1 MLRARAW
8 KSNTCMTIKRLLL
21 YAAMLAAGLGIG
33 WGLSAVQQAEKRQTG
48 KREELAPK
56 GGEYVDAGD
65 ARIFMQRSGDRNAP
79 AVVFLHGTGSWSET
93 WRASMETANKA
104 GYQAIALD
112 MPPFGYSIPPASG
125 EYDKQ
130 KQAARLRKFLDNA
143 GIRRA
148 VFVAHSFGAAP
159 LMEALLS
166 NADDGR
172 VQALVLVDAALGL
185 DESQSDGGDSML
197 QSVLRWRWVSQPL
210 AAAFLTKPEYTGKL
224 LKSFVTEKDKANHAW
239 EQLYQDPL
247 VLEGSYKH
255 VAAWLPELLARRGH
269 EASDMP
275 DAYGRITWPVFL
287 VWGETDTITP
297 LSQAEHLQRLVPGAK
312 LLRIPHA
319 GHIPQIEEPE
329 LFQEALAGVLQ
340 DARR

>member
-1 MLRARAW
+1 
-8 KSNTCMTIKRLLL
+8 MTIRRLLA
-21 YAAMLAAGLGIG
+21 YALLALAGAAVA
-33 WGLSAVQQAEKRQTG
+33 WGVLSVRQAEARQTG
-48 KREELAPK
+48 RREQLAPK

-65 ARIFMQRSGDRNAP
+65 ARIFMQRSGSRDAP

-93 WRASMETANKA
+93 WRAAMRTANQA

-130 KQAARLRKFLDNA
+130 KQAARLRRALDNA

-166 NADDGR
+166 NPEEGR

-185 DESQSDGGDSML
+185 DSPQARGGDSAV
-197 QSVLRWRWVSQPL
+197 QAVLRWRWVSQPL
-210 AAAFLTKPEYTGKL
+210 AAGFLTKPEFTETL
-224 LKSFVTEKDKANHAW
+224 LKSFVSEKDKATPAW
-239 EQLYQDPL
+239 LQVYRQPL
-247 VLEGSYKH
+247 VLEGSYRH

-269 EASDMP
+269 AASDTP
-275 DAYGRITWPVFL
+275 AAYAAITWPVTL
-287 VWGETDTITP
+287 LWGETDNITP
-297 LSQAEHLQRLVPGAK
+297 LSQAENLQRLVPGAQ
-312 LLRIPHA
+312 LVRIPRA

-329 LFQEALAGVLQ
+329 LFQAALARILLA
-340 DARR
+340 ARDR

>member
-1 MLRARAW
+1 
-8 KSNTCMTIKRLLL
+8 MTIKRLL
-21 YAAMLAAGLGIG
+21 AFAMLALAGAAVA
-33 WGLSAVQQAEKRQTG
+33 WGAIAVRQADARQTG
-48 KREELAPK
+48 KRESLAPK

-65 ARIFMQRSGDRNAP
+65 ARIFMQRSGSRDAP

-93 WRASMETANKA
+93 WRASMETAAKA

-112 MPPFGYSIPPASG
+112 MPPFGYSIPPVSG

-130 KQAARLRKFLDNA
+130 KQAARLRKALDNA

-166 NADDGR
+166 NPDEGR

-185 DESQSDGGDSML
+185 DGPQAKGSDSAL
-197 QSVLRWRWVSQPL
+197 QAVLRWRWVSQPL
-210 AAAFLTKPEYTGKL
+210 AAGFLTKPEFTGTL
-224 LKSFVTEKDKANHAW
+224 LKSFVSEKDRATPAW
-239 EQLYQDPL
+239 QHIYQQPL
-247 VLEGSYKH
+247 ALEGSYRH

-269 EASDMP
+269 AASDTP
-275 DAYGRITWPVFL
+275 AAYAGIRWPVTL
-287 VWGETDTITP
+287 VWGETDNITP
-297 LSQAEHLQRLVPGAK
+297 LSQAENLQRLVPGAQ
-312 LLRIPHA
+312 LVRIPRA

-329 LFQEALAGVLQ
+329 LFQAALARILLAAQ
-340 DARR
+340 ER

>member
-1 MLRARAW
+1 
-8 KSNTCMTIKRLLL
+8 MTIRRLLA
-21 YAAMLAAGLGIG
+21 YALLALAGAGVA
-33 WGLSAVQQAEKRQTG
+33 WGVLSVRQAEARQTG
-48 KREELAPK
+48 QREQLAPK

-65 ARIFMQRSGDRNAP
+65 ARIFMQRSGSRDAP

-93 WRASMETANKA
+93 WRAAMQTANQA

-130 KQAARLRKFLDNA
+130 KQAARLRRALDNA

-166 NADDGR
+166 NPEEGR

-185 DESQSDGGDSML
+185 DSPQAKGDSAI
-197 QSVLRWRWVSQPL
+197 QAVLRWRWVSQPL
-210 AAAFLTKPEYTGKL
+210 AAGFLTRPEFTETL
-224 LKSFVTEKDKANHAW
+224 LKSFVSEKDKATPAW
-239 EQLYQDPL
+239 LQVYRQPL
-247 VLEGSYKH
+247 VLEGSYRH
-255 VAAWLPELLARRGH
+255 VAAWLPELLARRGYA
-269 EASDMP
+269 ASDTP
-275 DAYGRITWPVFL
+275 AAYAAITWPVTL
-287 VWGETDTITP
+287 LWGETDNITP
-297 LSQAEHLQRLVPGAK
+297 LSQAENLQRLVPGAQ
-312 LLRIPHA
+312 LVRIPRA

-329 LFQEALAGVLQ
+329 LFQAELARILLA
-340 DARR
+340 ARDR

>member
-1 MLRARAW
+1 
-8 KSNTCMTIKRLLL
+8 MTIKRLLL
-21 YAAMLAAGLGIG
+21 YAMLLAAGLAAA
-33 WGLSAVQQAEKRQTG
+33 WGVSAVRQAGQRQVG
-48 KREELAPK
+48 KREALAPP

-65 ARIFMQRSGDRNAP
+65 TRIFMQRAGERDAP
-79 AVVFLHGTGSWSET
+79 AVVFLHGTGAWSET
-93 WRASMETANKA
+93 WRASMATATQA

-130 KQAARLRKFLDNA
+130 KQAARLLKALDNA

-166 NADDGR
+166 TPSEGR

-185 DESQSDGGDSML
+185 DEAQSDGSDSML
-197 QSVLRWRWVSQPL
+197 QSLLRWRWISQPL
-210 AAAFLTKPEYTGKL
+210 AAAFLTKPEYTPAL
-224 LKSFVTEKDKANHAW
+224 LKSFVSEKEKATPAW
-239 EQLYQDPL
+239 QRIYQQPL
-247 VLEGSYKH
+247 ALEGSYRH

-275 DAYGRITWPVFL
+275 DAYGRITWPVIL
-287 VWGETDTITP
+287 LWGETDTITP

-312 LLRIPHA
+312 LVRIPHA

-329 LFQEALAGVLQ
+329 LFQEALAGILR

>member
-1 MLRARAW
+1 
-8 KSNTCMTIKRLLL
+8 MTIKRLLAFSL
-21 YAAMLAAGLGIG
+21 LVLAGAAAA
-33 WGLSAVQQAEKRQTG
+33 WGVAAVRQAQARQTG
-48 KREELAPK
+48 QREALAPP

-65 ARIFMQRSGDRNAP
+65 ARIFMQRSGRRDAP

-93 WRASMETANKA
+93 WRASMATANQA

-130 KQAARLRKFLDNA
+130 KQAARLSRALDNA

-166 NADDGR
+166 TPSADR

-185 DESQSDGGDSML
+185 DGEQSDGSDSLL
-197 QSVLRWRWVSQPL
+197 QSILRWRWVSQPL
-210 AAAFLTKPEYTGKL
+210 AAGFLTKPEYTGTL
-224 LKSFVTEKDKANHAW
+224 LKSFVSEKERATPDW
-239 EQLYQDPL
+239 QQVYQKPL
-247 VLEGSYKH
+247 ALEGSYQQ

-269 EASDMP
+269 AASDMP
-275 DAYGRITWPVFL
+275 DAYGRMTWPVFL
-287 VWGETDTITP
+287 LWGETDAITP
-297 LSQAEHLQRLVPGAK
+297 LSQAEHLQGLIPGAQ
-312 LLRIPHA
+312 LLRIPRA

-329 LFQEALAGVLQ
+329 LFQAALARILQ
-340 DARR
+340 EARD

>member
-1 MLRARAW
+1 
-8 KSNTCMTIKRLLL
+8 MTIKRLALFAALL
-21 YAAMLAAGLGIG
+21 ALGLAIG
-33 WGLSAVQQAEKRQTG
+33 WGVSAVQVAERRQTG
-48 KREELAPK
+48 KRETLAPK

-65 ARIFMQRSGDRNAP
+65 ARIFMQRSGSRDAP

-93 WRASMETANKA
+93 WRASMETANRA

-130 KQAARLRKFLDNA
+130 KQAARLRTALDNA

-148 VFVAHSFGAAP
+148 MFVAHSFGAAP

-166 NADDGR
+166 NPDEGR

-185 DESQSDGGDSML
+185 DSAQADGSDSLL

-210 AAAFLTKPEYTGKL
+210 AAGFLTKPEYTETL
-224 LKSFVTEKDKANHAW
+224 LKSFVSEKEKATPRW
-239 EQLYQDPL
+239 QQLYRQPL
-247 VLEGSYKH
+247 ELEGSYRH

-269 EASDMP
+269 AASDFP
-275 DAYGRITWPVFL
+275 DAYGRINWPVTL
-287 VWGETDTITP
+287 LWGETDTITP
-297 LSQAEHLQRLVPGAK
+297 LSQAESLQRLVPGAQ
-312 LLRIPHA
+312 LLRIPRA

-329 LFQEALAGVLQ
+329 LFQEALARILQ

>member
-1 MLRARAW
+1 
-8 KSNTCMTIKRLLL
+8 MTIKRLLGFAL
-21 YAAMLAAGLGIG
+21 LVLAGGAAA
-33 WGLSAVQQAEKRQTG
+33 WGVAVVRKAEARQTG
-48 KREELAPK
+48 KRESLAPK
-56 GGEYVDAGD
+56 GGDYVDAGD
-65 ARIFMQRSGDRNAP
+65 ARIFMQRSGDPNAP

-130 KQAARLRKFLDNA
+130 KQAARLRTALDNA

-166 NADDGR
+166 NPDEGR

-185 DESQSDGGDSML
+185 QEAQGDGGDSL
-197 QSVLRWRWVSQPL
+197 IQSVLRWRWIGQPL
-210 AAAFLTKPEYTGKL
+210 AAGFLTKPEYTGSL
-224 LKSFVTEKDKANHAW
+224 LKSFVSEKDKATPAW
-239 EQLYQDPL
+239 QEIYRQPL
-247 VLEGSYKH
+247 VLEDSYKH

-269 EASDMP
+269 AASDYP
-275 DAYGRITWPVFL
+275 DAYGRINWPVTL
-287 VWGETDTITP
+287 LWGETDTITP

-312 LLRIPHA
+312 LVRIPRA

-329 LFQEALAGVLQ
+329 LFQDALASVLQ
-340 DARR
+340 GAQR

>member
-1 MLRARAW
+1 
-8 KSNTCMTIKRLLL
+8 MTIKRLAL
-21 YAAMLAAGLGIG
+21 YGALLAAGLAAG
-33 WGLSAVQQAEKRQTG
+33 WGLFAVHTAQKLQTG
-48 KREELAPK
+48 KREALAPK

-65 ARIFMQRSGDRNAP
+65 ARIFMQRSGNRDAP

-112 MPPFGYSIPPASG
+112 MPPFGYSIPPVSG

-130 KQAARLRKFLDNA
+130 RQAARLRTALDNA

-166 NADDGR
+166 NPDEGR

-185 DESQSDGGDSML
+185 DSPQTDGSDSL
-197 QSVLRWRWVSQPL
+197 VQTVLRWRWVGQPL
-210 AAAFLTKPEYTGKL
+210 AAGFLTKPEYTESL
-224 LKSFVTEKDKANHAW
+224 LKSFVSEKDKATPAW
-239 EQLYQDPL
+239 QQIYRQPLQLED
-247 VLEGSYKH
+247 SYKH

-269 EASDMP
+269 AASDFP
-275 DAYGRITWPVFL
+275 DAYGRINWPVTL
-287 VWGETDTITP
+287 LWGETDTITP
-297 LSQAEHLQRLVPGAK
+297 LSQAEQLKGLVPGAQ
-312 LLRIPHA
+312 LVRIPRA

-329 LFQEALAGVLQ
+329 LFQEALARILQ
-340 DARR
+340 EARR

>member
-1 MLRARAW
+1 
-8 KSNTCMTIKRLLL
+8 MTIKRLALVGVL
-21 YAAMLAAGLGIG
+21 LAAGLAVA
-33 WGLSAVQQAEKRQTG
+33 WGLYTVHQAQQRQTG
-48 KREELAPK
+48 KRVELAPK

-65 ARIFMQRSGDRNAP
+65 ARIFMQRSGSRDAP

-104 GYQAIALD
+104 GYQAIAID
-112 MPPFGYSIPPASG
+112 MPPFGYSIPPVSG

-130 KQAARLRKFLDNA
+130 KQAGRLRTALDNA

-166 NADDGR
+166 NPDEGR

-185 DESQSDGGDSML
+185 DEAQADGSDSLL

-210 AAAFLTKPEYTGKL
+210 SAAFLTKPEYTEQL
-224 LKSFVTEKDKANHAW
+224 LKSFVSEKEKATPAW
-239 EQLYQDPL
+239 QQIYQQPL
-247 VLEGSYKH
+247 ALEGSYKH
-255 VAAWLPELLARRGH
+255 VAAWLPELLARRSH
-269 EASDMP
+269 AASDLP
-275 DAYGRITWPVFL
+275 DAYGRINWPVTL
-287 VWGETDTITP
+287 LWGETDSITP
-297 LSQAEHLQRLVPGAK
+297 LSQAEHLQRLVPGAQ
-312 LLRIPHA
+312 LLRIPRA

-329 LFQEALAGVLQ
+329 LFQQALARVLQ

>member
-1 MLRARAW
+1 
-8 KSNTCMTIKRLLL
+8 MTIKRLLAL
-21 YAAMLAAGLGIG
+21 ALLVLAGSAAA
-33 WGLSAVQQAEKRQTG
+33 WGFSVVRKAEARQTG

-65 ARIFMQRSGDRNAP
+65 ARIFMQRSGSRDAP

-104 GYQAIALD
+104 GYQAIAFD

-130 KQAARLRKFLDNA
+130 KQAARLRTALDNA

-166 NADDGR
+166 NPDEGR

-185 DESQSDGGDSML
+185 EGSQADGSDSML
-197 QSVLRWRWVSQPL
+197 QSVLRWRWVGQPL
-210 AAAFLTKPEYTGKL
+210 AAAFLTKPEYTETL
-224 LKSFVTEKDKANHAW
+224 LKSFVSEKDKATPAW
-239 EQLYQDPL
+239 QQIYRQPL
-247 VLEGSYKH
+247 VLEDSYKH

-269 EASDMP
+269 AASDFP
-275 DAYGRITWPVFL
+275 DAYGRISWPVTL
-287 VWGETDTITP
+287 LWGETDTITP
-297 LSQAEHLQRLVPGAK
+297 LSQAEHLQRLIPGAK

-319 GHIPQIEEPE
+319 GHIPQIEEPA
-329 LFQEALAGVLQ
+329 LFQDALASVLQ

>member
-1 MLRARAW
+1 
-8 KSNTCMTIKRLLL
+8 MTIKRLALASLL
-21 YAAMLAAGLGIG
+21 LAVGLAVG
-33 WGLSAVQQAEKRQTG
+33 WGYYTVHLAQQRQTG

-65 ARIFMQRSGDRNAP
+65 ARIFMQRSGSRDAP

-93 WRASMETANKA
+93 WRASMATANKA
-104 GYQAIALD
+104 GYQAIAID

-130 KQAARLRKFLDNA
+130 KQAERLRTALDNA

-166 NADDGR
+166 NPDEGR

-185 DESQSDGGDSML
+185 DSEQADGSDSLL

-210 AAAFLTKPEYTGKL
+210 SAAFLTKPEYTEKL
-224 LKSFVTEKDKANHAW
+224 LKSFVSEKEKATPAW
-239 EQLYQDPL
+239 QKIYQQPL
-247 VLEGSYKH
+247 VLDGSYKH

-269 EASDMP
+269 AASDFP
-275 DAYGRITWPVFL
+275 DAYGRINWPVTL
-287 VWGETDTITP
+287 LWGETDSITP
-297 LSQAEHLQRLVPGAK
+297 LPQAEHLQRLVPGAQ
-312 LLRIPHA
+312 LLRIPRA

-329 LFQEALAGVLQ
+329 LFQEALARILQ

>member
-1 MLRARAW
+1 
-8 KSNTCMTIKRLLL
+8 MTIKRLALL
-21 YAAMLAAGLGIG
+21 AILLAAGLAAG
-33 WGLSAVQQAEKRQTG
+33 WGLYTVHQAQQRQTG
-48 KREELAPK
+48 KREALAPK

-65 ARIFMQRSGDRNAP
+65 ARIFMQRSGDPAAP

-93 WRASMETANKA
+93 WRASMETANQA

-130 KQAARLRKFLDNA
+130 KQAARLLAALDNA

-166 NADDGR
+166 NPDEGR

-185 DESQSDGGDSML
+185 DGAQADGSDSLL

-210 AAAFLTKPEYTGKL
+210 AAGFLTKPEYTESL
-224 LKSFVTEKDKANHAW
+224 LKGFISEKEKATPAW
-239 EQLYQDPL
+239 QQVYRQPL
-247 VLEGSYKH
+247 QLEGSYKH

-269 EASDMP
+269 AVSDMP
-275 DAYGRITWPVFL
+275 DAYGRINWPVFL
-287 VWGETDTITP
+287 LWGETDTITP
-297 LSQAEHLQRLVPGAK
+297 LAQGEHLQRLVPGAQ
-312 LLRIPHA
+312 LLRIPRA

-329 LFQEALAGVLQ
+329 LFQEALARILR

>member
-1 MLRARAW
+1 
-8 KSNTCMTIKRLLL
+8 MTIKRLLGFAL
-21 YAAMLAAGLGIG
+21 LVLAGGAAVWGI
-33 WGLSAVQQAEKRQTG
+33 SVVRQADARQIG
-48 KREELAPK
+48 KREELAPQ

-65 ARIFMQRSGDRNAP
+65 ARIFMQRSGSRDAP

-104 GYQAIALD
+104 GYQAIAFD
-112 MPPFGYSIPPASG
+112 MPPFGYSIPPVNG

-130 KQAARLRKFLDNA
+130 KQAARLRTALDNA

-166 NADDGR
+166 NPDEGR
-172 VQALVLVDAALGL
+172 VLGLVLVDAALGL
-185 DESQSDGGDSML
+185 DSSQADGSDSML
-197 QSVLRWRWVSQPL
+197 QSVLRWRWVGQPL
-210 AAAFLTKPEYTGKL
+210 AAGFLTKPEYTETL
-224 LKSFVTEKDKANHAW
+224 LKSFVSEKDKATPAW
-239 EQLYQDPL
+239 QQIYRQPL
-247 VLEGSYKH
+247 VLEDSYKH

-269 EASDMP
+269 AASDFP
-275 DAYGRITWPVFL
+275 DAYGRINWPVTL
-287 VWGETDTITP
+287 LWGETDTITP

-312 LLRIPHA
+312 LVRIPRA

-329 LFQEALAGVLQ
+329 LFQEALAGILQ

>member
-1 MLRARAW
+1 
-8 KSNTCMTIKRLLL
+8 MTIKRLALVAVL
-21 YAAMLAAGLGIG
+21 LAAGLTAG
-33 WGLSAVQQAEKRQTG
+33 WGLYTVRQAQQRQTG
-48 KREELAPK
+48 QREVLAPK

-65 ARIFMQRSGDRNAP
+65 ARIFMQRSGDPAAP

-104 GYQAIALD
+104 GYQAIAID

-130 KQAARLRKFLDNA
+130 KQAERLRAALDNA

-166 NADDGR
+166 NPDEGR

-185 DESQSDGGDSML
+185 DGAQADGSDSLL

-210 AAAFLTKPEYTGKL
+210 AAGFLTNPEYTESL
-224 LKSFVTEKDKANHAW
+224 LKSFISEKEKATPAW
-239 EQLYQDPL
+239 QQLYRQPL
-247 VLEGSYKH
+247 QLEGSYQN

-269 EASDMP
+269 SASDLP
-275 DAYGRITWPVFL
+275 DAYGRINWPVTL
-287 VWGETDTITP
+287 LWGETDTITP
-297 LSQAEHLQRLVPGAK
+297 LSQGEHLQRLVPGAQ
-312 LLRIPHA
+312 LLRIPRA

-329 LFQEALAGVLQ
+329 LFQEALARILR
-340 DARR
+340 DARH

>member
-1 MLRARAW
+1 
-8 KSNTCMTIKRLLL
+8 MTIKRLLFL
-21 YAAMLAAGLGIG
+21 VLLLVAGGATA
-33 WGLSAVQQAEKRQTG
+33 WGVMAVRQAEARQTG
-48 KREELAPK
+48 KREALAPK

-65 ARIFMQRSGDRNAP
+65 ARIFMQRSGSPDAP

-93 WRASMETANKA
+93 WRASMATANQA

-130 KQAARLRKFLDNA
+130 RQAARLRAALDNA

-185 DESQSDGGDSML
+185 DEAQSDGSDSVI
-197 QSVLRWRWVSQPL
+197 QSLLRWRWVSQPI
-210 AAAFLTKPEYTGKL
+210 AAGFLTKPEATEKL
-224 LKSFVTEKDKANHAW
+224 LKSFVSEKEKITPAW
-239 EQLYQDPL
+239 LRLYQQPL
-247 VLEGSYKH
+247 ALEGSYRE

-275 DAYGRITWPVFL
+275 DAYGRINWPVTL

-297 LSQAEHLQRLVPGAK
+297 LAQAENLQRLVPGAK
-312 LLRIPHA
+312 LVRIPRA

-329 LFQEALAGVLQ
+329 LFQEALARVLQ
-340 DARR
+340 EARPRR